1 MNERSENRYFQRP
14 HSHLTPRLQRTSA
27 NICMHKPYTA
37 RNYVPW
43 ATFFVADSIWVSLQM
58 FDQFCPK
65 AGNANPLVAEPEID
79 FNAKWPFKVIYFGII
94 EEPCTNG
101 LQYIAQYYKCGFTR
115 CEGSE
120 DIASERSENRHFRPP
135 HAHLTPLSSEPPRIS
150 A

>member
-1 MNERSENRYFQRP
+1 
-14 HSHLTPRLQRTSA
+14 
-27 NICMHKPYTA
+27 
-37 RNYVPW
+37 
-43 ATFFVADSIWVSLQM
+43 M

-79 FNAKWPFKVIYFGII
+79 FNARWPFKVIYFGII

-135 HAHLTPLSSEPPRIS
+135 ISFDAPLQRTTANIRIKIILLETIGSLQGYIFAADSMGLS
-150 A
+150 AFRF